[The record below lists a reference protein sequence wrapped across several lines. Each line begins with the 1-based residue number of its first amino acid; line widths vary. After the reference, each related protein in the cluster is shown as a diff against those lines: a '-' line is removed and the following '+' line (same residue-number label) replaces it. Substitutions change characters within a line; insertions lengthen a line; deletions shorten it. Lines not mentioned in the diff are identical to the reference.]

1 MGAHP
6 HVCGEHKVAFANNE
20 QVQGSSPRMRGTHV
34 LSRAADDLHG
44 LIPTYAGNT
53 GHYTVRGGVHG
64 AHPHVCGEHTG
75 EVRLSFAHLGSS
87 PRMRGTPRIRHAT
100 DGFAGLI
107 PTYAGNTHYSTETPD
122 TRGGSSPRMRGTHVC
137 VNLTLEL
144 HGLIPTYAGNTHSPA
159 PDGGLEGAHPHVCG
173 EHCDPIGPAP
183 SPEGSSPRM
192 RGTPANGCGVVGF
205 SGLIPTYAGNTKIFD
220 TKPGGARA
228 HPHVCG
234 EHCSNRETPEASPGS
249 SPRMRG
255 TQP

>member
-1 MGAHP
+1 M
-6 HVCGEHKVAFANNE
+6 
-20 QVQGSSPRMRGTHV
+20 PR
-34 LSRAADDLHG
+34 
-44 LIPTYAGNT
+44 
-53 GHYTVRGGVHG
+53 
-64 AHPHVCGEHTG
+64 
-75 EVRLSFAHLGSS
+75 
-87 PRMRGTPRIRHAT
+87 
-100 DGFAGLI
+100 
-107 PTYAGNTHYSTETPD
+107 
-122 TRGGSSPRMRGTHVC
+122 
-137 VNLTLEL
+137 
-144 HGLIPTYAGNTHSPA
+144 
-159 PDGGLEGAHPHVCG
+159 AHPHVCG

-255 TQP
+255 TPFYAFLKILKVGLIPTYAGNTIEKMSRGWYNRAHPHVCGEHGGVHVHHKRFMGSSPRMRGTRFPG